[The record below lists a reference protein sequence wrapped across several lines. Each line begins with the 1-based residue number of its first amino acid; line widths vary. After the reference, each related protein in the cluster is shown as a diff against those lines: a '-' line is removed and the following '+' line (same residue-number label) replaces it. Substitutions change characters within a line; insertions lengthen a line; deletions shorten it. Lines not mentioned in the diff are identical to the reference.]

1 MYCSKCGS
9 NNADG
14 AAFCS
19 NCGAP
24 LGQPQQ
30 ANEVPQQP
38 AQDPNVQ
45 QNYYAQP
52 EQPAYK
58 QPEQPAYNQA
68 PQYQQQAPQ
77 YQQQAPQY
85 QQQAPQYGQASY
97 GQAPYG
103 QPPVKKK
110 KNKALPWIIVGA
122 AVVVV
127 AAIVLVLVLVL
138 GGNNQGSPEDAAIA
152 FVEGSLDFDFDKVT
166 SVVHPAMLE
175 DVDKEE
181 FNEMKDELGGFS
193 INYSNVKVEEAEH
206 SKDDCE
212 YYEEEFYDYYD
223 LDVDV
228 EDVCYVTVSFDVEM
242 FGMSEST
249 DQDLTVFEVDGKWY
263 VYPDDF

>member
-9 NNADG
+9 NNVDG
-14 AAFCS
+14 ALFCS

-24 LGQPQQ
+24 LEQPQQ
-30 ANEVPQQP
+30 PVYQEPDQPDYQQYQQP
-38 AQDPNVQ
+38 Q
-45 QNYYAQP
+45 QP
-52 EQPAYK
+52 EQPAY
-58 QPEQPAYNQA
+58 
-68 PQYQQQAPQ
+68 QQAP
-77 YQQQAPQY
+77 
-85 QQQAPQYGQASY
+85 YGQTPY

-110 KNKALPWIIVGA
+110 NKALPWIIVG

-127 AAIVLVLVLVL
+127 AAIVLVLVFAL
-138 GGNNQGSPEDAAIA
+138 GGSHQGSPEDAAIA
-152 FVEGSLDFDFDKVT
+152 FIEGTLDFDFDKMT

-181 FNEMKDELGGFS
+181 FKEMEDELGGFS

-206 SKDDCE
+206 SPEDCE
-212 YYEEEFYDYYD
+212 YYEEEFYDNFD
-223 LDVDV
+223 MDVDV

-249 DQDLTVFEVDGKWY
+249 DQDLTVFEIDGDWY